1 MPNLKFMMSNIDIT
15 SAVSLCLARG
25 PDLEIAVFD
34 QIGSSRS
41 CDEARADQ
49 HSTQRFAPKDSPGK
63 N

>member
-41 CDEARADQ
+41 CDEA
-49 HSTQRFAPKDSPGK
+49 
-63 N
+63 